1 MTQAKICGVNTPE
14 ALAAAVSGGAGFI
27 GLVSFERSPRH
38 LSLAAMQ
45 ALLAG
50 ADRAAKTVVLTVDAD
65 DAHLVAIQQFVRPD
79 YIQLHGAET
88 QGRARQVRA
97 LTGAR
102 IIKAL
107 AVSDRS
113 DLDNLE
119 AWEGAADHLLFDA
132 RPPKGAERPGGLGQ
146 SFDWSLLSGLTLSRP
161 WFLAGGLTPH
171 NVADAI
177 RVTDA
182 PLVDVSSGVESAPG
196 VKDIGLIRAFL
207 DQVRTASPRT

>member
-1 MTQAKICGVNTPE
+1 MTLAKICGVTTPE
-14 ALAAAVSGGAGFI
+14 ALDAAVEGGAAFV
-27 GLVSFERSPRH
+27 GLVSFPRSPRH
-38 LSLAAMQ
+38 LSLAAMA
-45 ALLAG
+45 ALLARTG
-50 ADRAAKTVVLTVDAD
+50 RDVQIVVLTVDAD
-65 DAHLVAIQQFVRPD
+65 DAHLAEIVERVRPD
-79 YIQLHGAET
+79 FIQLHGAET

-97 LTGAR
+97 LTGAG

-113 DLDNLE
+113 DLDKLE
-119 AWEGAADHLLFDA
+119 AWEEAADHLLFDA

-161 WFLAGGLTPH
+161 WFLAGGLTPD

-177 RVTDA
+177 RQTGA

-196 VKDIGLIRAFL
+196 VKDTGLIRAFL